1 MKHFDFRANNDSQF
15 RCPALVVFPKL
26 FCFFFPKESS
36 LVEQSVSMRCC
47 VFDKCQSKRCFCSFC
62 NHANNKLLT
71 QFLHFILT
79 TNAMTWANFVFLGY
93 KHFLQMFI
101 YQRCLSACGQI
112 GAVLENEVRK
122 IFCCS
127 CKSCL
132 SILLMFLSSFDKFSI
147 AFGEV
152 GPSNGTIWNH
162 TSKKRVILV
171 IGLWKVFVGDLV
183 LKTLFKT

>member
-1 MKHFDFRANNDSQF
+1 MKHLDFRPNNDSQF

-71 QFLHFILT
+71 QFLHFIFT

-112 GAVLENEVRK
+112 GAVLENEVTCNDK
-122 IFCCS
+122 CED
-127 CKSCL
+127 
-132 SILLMFLSSFDKFSI
+132 ILLQILFLPYLDVSDHFWHKF
-147 AFGEV
+147 
-152 GPSNGTIWNH
+152 
-162 TSKKRVILV
+162 
-171 IGLWKVFVGDLV
+171 
-183 LKTLFKT
+183 

>member
-1 MKHFDFRANNDSQF
+1 MSVSGRLPHIV
-15 RCPALVVFPKL
+15 L
-26 FCFFFPKESS
+26 FFFPKESS

-132 SILLMFLSSFDKFSI
+132 SILLMFLKAVLINSQLLL
-147 AFGEV
+147 A
-152 GPSNGTIWNH
+152 
-162 TSKKRVILV
+162 RLV
-171 IGLWKVFVGDLV
+171 QAMAQYEIIHPKSEWF
-183 LKTLFKT
+183 